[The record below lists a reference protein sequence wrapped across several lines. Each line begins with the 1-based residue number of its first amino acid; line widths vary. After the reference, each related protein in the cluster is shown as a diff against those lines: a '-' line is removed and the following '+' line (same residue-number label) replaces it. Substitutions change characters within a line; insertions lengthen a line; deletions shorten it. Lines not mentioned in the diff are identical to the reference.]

1 MIHTSFFFI
10 GLCLKSFNLLT
21 LAFHT
26 FLNRIS
32 YSSENNYAMKYIY
45 CLLILLQPFIVHAQ
59 TLNETAYF
67 IIDKSTEFQSFN
79 DTLHIEGMLLNPE
92 QRSLSRLSNYCYLE
106 IMDKTAKVLDR
117 IKVRCHDSRF
127 TCFFPL
133 DSIAAEGYYFVR
145 LYTRYMQNF
154 SPSVYPIQ
162 IFNVGIPQNVYIPA
176 YTHSSFPFQLRYKDG
191 ILLYRLNKEKSNKAY
206 DLTIAAEDGS
216 METLSLVKHPEGY
229 LKITNNPSLNLL
241 NCFVTDTFTDS
252 IVFQQY
258 IPIHENKDSLQVIGT
273 HSTNYANDSITIT
286 LAKSKYSAHALAYIL
301 RKEDRPYQYLLAN
314 QLNRLPSVKS
324 SVYKQMIKGNFSLCF
339 LPEQVLSISGYVK
352 KEYAGPLKSG
362 IITAFDSQH
371 GYHYDS
377 DIKAD
382 GSFIMGVDD
391 YPAGTIFYLQAFNT
405 KGKNNYYE
413 ITLNADTLPDLY
425 LPPYHKKP
433 TISKE
438 TQVPIDTTDMHWIP
452 EVTVKARTTKR
463 IPPSTSKFFKN
474 RYFDA
479 KDLEQSSYTDLKPI
493 FEQMIGIRIV
503 YTKEGEPYLISTRG
517 SSLLEKEE
525 EEGEEKNGADT
536 SRQGIRIRI
545 DGIWDD
551 RKDLFHLVDV
561 SDIASIE
568 YISPSRANIYGPG
581 NMMGAIEIKTKSAS
595 KGRHSAKSLGTLY
608 EPFGLTY
615 PTGKKEIS
623 GIASINIKKEEDT
636 KFLLRLPSTPGN
648 YQIIVEGIKENGT
661 LIFISQNIEIK
672 KPI

>member
-1 MIHTSFFFI
+1 
-10 GLCLKSFNLLT
+10 
-21 LAFHT
+21 
-26 FLNRIS
+26 
-32 YSSENNYAMKYIY
+32 MKYIY
-45 CLLILLQPFIVHAQ
+45 CLLVLLRPFIFNAQ
-59 TLNETAYF
+59 TLNETVYF
-67 IIDKSTEFQSFN
+67 IIDKSSECKSFN
-79 DTLHIEGMLLNPE
+79 DTLHIEGILLNPE
-92 QRSLSRLSNYCYLE
+92 QRTLSRLSNYCYVE

-117 IKVRCHDSRF
+117 IKIRCHNSRF
-127 TCFFPL
+127 SCSFPL
-133 DSIAAEGYYFVR
+133 DSISIQGNYFVR
-145 LYTRYMQNF
+145 AYTRYMQNF

-162 IFNVGIPQNVYIPA
+162 IFSVEVPQNVFIPI
-176 YTHSSFPFQLRYKDG
+176 YKHPSFPFQLRYKDG
-191 ILLYRLNKEKSNKAY
+191 ILLYKFNKDESNKAY
-206 DLTIAAEDGS
+206 NLTIAAEDGS

-258 IPIHENKDSLQVIGT
+258 IPIHENKDLLQMIGT
-273 HSTNYANDSITIT
+273 HSTNYANDSVSIILT
-286 LAKSKYSAHALAYIL
+286 KSKYSAHALAYIL

-324 SVYKQMIKGNFSLCF
+324 SVYKQMIKGNFSPCF

-413 ITLNADTLPDLY
+413 ITLNADILPDLY
-425 LPPYHKKP
+425 LPPCHKKQA
-433 TISKE
+433 ISKE
-438 TQVPIDTTDMHWIP
+438 TQMSIDTTDMHWFP

-474 RYFDA
+474 RYFEA

-525 EEGEEKNGADT
+525 EEGEGEEKNGTDT
-536 SRQGIRIRI
+536 SRQGIKIRI

-595 KGRHSAKSLGTLY
+595 KRRYSAKSLGTLY

-615 PTGKKEIS
+615 PAKKKEIS

-636 KFLLRLPSTPGN
+636 KFLLKLPSSPGN

-661 LIFISQNIEIK
+661 LIFITQDIEIK
-672 KPI
+672 DTP